1 MMTDNL
7 GHHGPKARDARGRF
21 VSAKRPRSDNGRGET
36 VVLALCG
43 AVAILA
49 FVMLWAG
56 LK

>member
-1 MMTDNL
+1 MTDNL